1 MISAP
6 GHRCNLPNIPNFN
19 PSVHGKLPFSMISKD
34 SQSSSVDQAESMKKS
49 ERYINKVG
57 VTLTLIELREEGACS
72 TPVYIWLKVWEK
84 IKKKT
89 EENHTY
95 CIRP

>member
-19 PSVHGKLPFSMISKD
+19 PSVHGKLPFSMSSKD
-34 SQSSSVDQAESMKKS
+34 SQSSPMVQEESMKKP

-57 VTLTLIELREEGACS
+57 VTLTLIEVREQGAL
-72 TPVYIWLKVWEK
+72 I
-84 IKKKT
+84 
-89 EENHTY
+89 
-95 CIRP
+95 